1 MANLKEVRIRIQ
13 SVNTTMQ
20 ITSAMKLV
28 SASKLRKAQD
38 NIVKLRPYAKKLREI
53 IQRVSGGNENL
64 ASGPLFQKN
73 NKSSKVLFIVFTS
86 NRGLCGVF
94 NANIVKQVQI
104 LSNELKEK
112 SSLPLSIEVVAFGK
126 KGHEM
131 LSKRGFNVVQEH
143 NLLIDKPNY
152 DQVSQLANSFIQQYS
167 HKEYDSIYLIYNQF
181 KNAATQMAIS
191 ESYLPFDVASVS
203 SSNASATDYLVEPDA
218 DELFE
223 LLVPKVLKIQL
234 YKALLDS
241 IASEHGARM
250 TAMHKA
256 TDNATELLKQL
267 KLLYNKERQ
276 ASITKE
282 ILEIVGGAEALKS

>member
-28 SASKLRKAQD
+28 SASKLRRAQD
-38 NIVKLRPYAKKLREI
+38 NIVKLRPYAGKLREI
-53 IQRVSGGNENL
+53 IQRVSGGNEDL

-73 NKSSKVLFIVFTS
+73 SKTGKVLLVVFTS

-94 NANIVKQVQI
+94 NANIIKQVTALYNEK
-104 LSNELKEK
+104 LSDQYAM
-112 SSLPLSIEVVAFGK
+112 SQIEVVTFGK
-126 KGHEM
+126 KGMEG
-131 LSKRGFNVVQEH
+131 LSKKGFKIIEEH
-143 NLLIDKPNY
+143 NHLIDKPEYNESSRVAEELIGKYSRKDY
-152 DQVSQLANSFIQQYS
+152 DA
-167 HKEYDSIYLIYNQF
+167 IYLVYNHF
-181 KNAATQMAIS
+181 KNAATQNAES
-191 ESYLPFDVASVS
+191 EAYLPFDASTMGEGKQGS
-203 SSNASATDYLVEPDA
+203 IDYIVEPEA
-218 DELFE
+218 DKLFE

-256 TDNATELLKQL
+256 TDNATELIKQL

>member
-28 SASKLRKAQD
+28 SASKLRRAQD
-38 NIVKLRPYAKKLREI
+38 NIVKLRPYAGKLREI
-53 IQRVSGGNENL
+53 IQRVSTGNEDL

-73 NKSSKVLFIVFTS
+73 HKSGKILLVIYSS

-94 NANIVKQVQI
+94 NSNIIKQVLNLYQEE
-104 LSNELKEK
+104 LSARYTM
-112 SSLPLSIEVVAFGK
+112 SQVEVIAFGK
-126 KGHEM
+126 KGAEGIT
-131 LSKRGFNVVQEH
+131 KKGFKVIEEH
-143 NLLIDKPNY
+143 NHLIDKPEY
-152 DQVSQLANSFIQQYS
+152 KECGEVAEELIKRYSQ
-167 HKEYDSIYLIYNQF
+167 KEYDSIYLIYNHF
-181 KNAATQMAIS
+181 KNAATQIAES
-191 ESYLPFDVASVS
+191 EIYLPFDTSAMKNEKQGSV
-203 SSNASATDYLVEPDA
+203 DYIVEPEA
-218 DELFE
+218 DKLFE

-267 KLLYNKERQ
+267 RLLYNKERQ